1 MNGRGLGVVDAL
13 AEALPQVIREAFV
26 VLTQLGDA
34 WFIFVATALVYW
46 YEDRDRGAFVLAAVL
61 GALALT
67 VALKGLFGLPR
78 PPAELHVGH
87 ADSYGFPSGHAVGSS
102 VLWVVLALVLDRGTR
117 AQRLL
122 VAGAAVAV
130 VATSRVV
137 IGVHY
142 TVDVVVGVAVG
153 LAYLGLLV
161 RATDWEPG
169 RGFAVASAVA
179 AGALA
184 TNGLTPDAVAI
195 VAGVLGATAAWS
207 AFGVASRG
215 RVGPG
220 VALATLAGLGA
231 LGYAGNSLSASLAA
245 VFVLNLVVPPVILL
259 LPVAVERVKRASGET
274 PT

>member
-1 MNGRGLGVVDAL
+1 MNGRGLGIVDAL
-13 AEALPQVIREAFV
+13 AETLPPIVREAFV
-26 VLTQLGDA
+26 ALTQLGDA
-34 WFIFVATALVYW
+34 WFLFVATALVYW
-46 YEDRDRGAFVLAAVL
+46 FDDRDRGAFVLAAVL

-102 VLWVVLALVLDRGTR
+102 VLWVALALVLDYGTR
-117 AQRLL
+117 TRRLL
-122 VAGAAVAV
+122 VAGAVVAV
-130 VATSRVV
+130 VAASRVV
-137 IGVHY
+137 TGVHY
-142 TVDVVVGVAVG
+142 TVDVVAGVAVG
-153 LAYLGLLV
+153 LTYLGVLV

-169 RGFAVASAVA
+169 RAFAVASAVA
-179 AGALA
+179 LGALA

-195 VAGVLGATAAWS
+195 AAGVLGATATWS

-220 VALATLAGLGA
+220 VALATLAGLGTV
-231 LGYAGNSLSASLAA
+231 GYAGNSLTASLPA
-245 VFVLNLVVPPVILL
+245 VFVLNLIVPPAILL
-259 LPVAVERVKRASGET
+259 LPVAVERAKKASGGT

>member
-13 AEALPQVIREAFV
+13 AETLPPIVREAFV
-26 VLTQLGDA
+26 ALTQLGDA
-34 WFIFVATALVYW
+34 WFLFVATALVYW
-46 YEDRDRGAFVLAAVL
+46 FDDRDRGAFVLAAVL

-78 PPAELHVGH
+78 PPAELQVGH

-102 VLWVVLALVLDRGTR
+102 VLWVALALVLDRWTR
-117 AQRLL
+117 TRRLL
-122 VAGAAVAV
+122 VAGAIVTV
-130 VATSRVV
+130 VAASRVV
-137 IGVHY
+137 TGVHY
-142 TVDVVVGVAVG
+142 TVDVVAGVAVG
-153 LAYLGLLV
+153 LTYLGLLV

-169 RGFAVASAVA
+169 RAFAVASAVA
-179 AGALA
+179 VGALA

-195 VAGVLGATAAWS
+195 VAGVLGATATWS
-207 AFGVASRG
+207 AFGVVSRG

-231 LGYAGNSLSASLAA
+231 VGYAGNSLTASLPA
-245 VFVLNLVVPPVILL
+245 VFVLNLIVPPAILL
-259 LPVAVERVKRASGET
+259 LPVAVERAKRASGGT

>member
-1 MNGRGLGVVDAL
+1 MNGRSLGVVEAL
-13 AEALPQVIREAFV
+13 AETLPSAVREAFV

-46 YEDRDRGAFVLAAVL
+46 FGDRDRGAFVLAAVL

-67 VALKGLFGLPR
+67 VALKGLFALPR
-78 PPAELHVGH
+78 PPAEFHVGH
-87 ADSYGFPSGHAVGSS
+87 AASYGFPSGHAVGSS
-102 VLWVVLALVLDRGTR
+102 VLWVVLALVLDRGSRT
-117 AQRLL
+117 QRLL
-122 VAGAAVAV
+122 VAGAVVAV
-130 VATSRVV
+130 VAVSRVV

-142 TVDVVVGVAVG
+142 LVDVVVGVAVG
-153 LAYLGLLV
+153 LTYLGLLV

-169 RGFAVASAVA
+169 RAFAVASVIA

-184 TNGLTPDAVAI
+184 TNGLTPDSVAI
-195 VAGVLGATAAWS
+195 VAGVLGATATWS

-231 LGYAGNSLSASLAA
+231 VGYAGNSLPVSLPA
-245 VFVLNLVVPPVILL
+245 VFVLNLVVPSVILL
-259 LPVAVERVKRASGET
+259 LPAAVERAKRASGGT